1 MTRDYDTNQYLG
13 SSIISVGVPDI
24 QNVNHRR
31 LRENRLHA
39 KQTFCLL
46 LFQAFSKTNKSE
58 HIHFNIHVYAAM
70 GTESTPWPELEKEVR
85 LIPYLVADIKPSNK
99 TVVAETFLVSTTS
112 PLWIRET

>member
-39 KQTFCLL
+39 K
-46 LFQAFSKTNKSE
+46 
-58 HIHFNIHVYAAM
+58 
-70 GTESTPWPELEKEVR
+70 
-85 LIPYLVADIKPSNK
+85 
-99 TVVAETFLVSTTS
+99 
-112 PLWIRET
+112 